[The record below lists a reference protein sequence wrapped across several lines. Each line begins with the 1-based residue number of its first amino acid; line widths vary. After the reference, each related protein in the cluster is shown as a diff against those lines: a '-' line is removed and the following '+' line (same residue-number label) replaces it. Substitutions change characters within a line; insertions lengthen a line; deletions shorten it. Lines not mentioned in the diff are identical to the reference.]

1 MKQMSLANWMSQ
13 SPKKSKKEDQPDDGN
28 RSRKSAALFMLEK
41 GHKIASCPRCTFRN
55 PQNATRCRM
64 CAAKLLIRRQDDTD
78 SSFESGEIHQQQLDV
93 KDEADGFF
101 EVRNDE
107 TKDQKEGQQNQDS
120 KQEPNLHISLGF
132 DYRTISGSGELGYE
146 HVPLSARNTTT
157 TFANDGTPFSV
168 DIMVLDVFGN
178 ENGRMNIIG
187 LTDQGTPIH
196 VVVSNFKRY
205 FYLRTSEK
213 FDVLDF
219 QKRMNDIVS
228 AKVAGRKRK
237 HSFQNKEI
245 IRVISVKD
253 HRPLVFYRGDEDIH
267 FVKVV
272 VLFSRLY
279 RDVVEVARE
288 MQERDE
294 GLLPD
299 HWHKAYVGCGDP
311 RWCRPVS
318 DGKHY
323 VYPVYQTY
331 ESVVTHIDR
340 FMADNNISGGKWI
353 RVFSCEIG
361 RGGERSSCSNTSRKS
376 HNMAMSREKHS
387 SNHSQQQEKVA
398 PKIAKNKAFEKHH
411 HHHHHHHHYRLPRQ
425 IHVEWPKVYGDD
437 SDGYGSSTCNQQLP
451 IHVLEEK
458 LDFVPIK
465 VLSISVSKDQRS
477 GSVSSVAFAF
487 DTIDVEAVDNNASI
501 NKKQHQSTAAAASAD
516 TIGPSSSSS
525 SSSSSLS
532 SLLLSSSSPSP
543 SSYSSTMLSSSST
556 QETVVI
562 TTIPLLLTNSHKS
575 FNNVK
580 SAAGDAYDQAS
591 YNEEK
596 PTTTTTTT
604 TTTTATT
611 TTENDHDSKREESK
625 DAAEKRKKK
634 KKKKKKKK
642 EKKNREL
649 MMMMIE
655 ENPRKIRRERMAK
668 TGEISSQQ
676 SLQTRRR
683 TRRRRR
689 GICYRR
695 RRR

>member
-1 MKQMSLANWMSQ
+1 MSQ

-132 DYRTISGSGELGYE
+132 DYRTISGSGELG
-146 HVPLSARNTTT
+146 
-157 TFANDGTPFSV
+157 
-168 DIMVLDVFGN
+168 
-178 ENGRMNIIG
+178 MNIIG

-253 HRPLVFYRGDEDIH
+253 HRPLVFHRGDEDIH
-267 FVKVV
+267 FVKITITNPIKVV

-353 RVFSCEIG
+353 R
-361 RGGERSSCSNTSRKS
+361 
-376 HNMAMSREKHS
+376 
-387 SNHSQQQEKVA
+387 
-398 PKIAKNKAFEKHH
+398 
-411 HHHHHHHHYRLPRQ
+411 

-465 VLSISVSKDQRS
+465 
-477 GSVSSVAFAF
+477 GS
-487 DTIDVEAVDNNASI
+487 
-501 NKKQHQSTAAAASAD
+501 
-516 TIGPSSSSS
+516 
-525 SSSSSLS
+525 
-532 SLLLSSSSPSP
+532 
-543 SSYSSTMLSSSST
+543 
-556 QETVVI
+556 
-562 TTIPLLLTNSHKS
+562 
-575 FNNVK
+575 
-580 SAAGDAYDQAS
+580 
-591 YNEEK
+591 
-596 PTTTTTTT
+596 
-604 TTTTATT
+604 
-611 TTENDHDSKREESK
+611 
-625 DAAEKRKKK
+625 
-634 KKKKKKKK
+634 
-642 EKKNREL
+642 
-649 MMMMIE
+649 
-655 ENPRKIRRERMAK
+655 
-668 TGEISSQQ
+668 
-676 SLQTRRR
+676 
-683 TRRRRR
+683 
-689 GICYRR
+689 
-695 RRR
+695 